1 MHRAM
6 PRTVVLTD
14 HPWPDV
20 EIERSIL
27 EAAGYTLV
35 AGPEQTPSA
44 EFVEALVAEHDPEA
58 IMTCWARVSATAI
71 QRPQRLAIVQR
82 MGVGLDNIDV
92 AAATARGAWV
102 ANVPDYCVEEVS
114 DHAIALLMD
123 LWRGVTKFDRAVKRG
138 EWNPASARL
147 QRIADKTIGI
157 IGYGR
162 IGALTAR
169 KLRGFGC
176 RVLVNSRSL
185 LRSHSTGF
193 EIAPGIA
200 VADLR
205 TMQMHADALVINAPL
220 NESTHHLIDDAFL
233 RALAKR
239 PLIVNVS
246 RGAII
251 DTDALV
257 RALDAG
263 LVSGAGLDVVEG
275 EPTPSTAITRRDDVL
290 VTPHIAFSSAASL
303 EELRRRSAEEVV
315 RVLSGEKPVHACN
328 AVGSPPTRG

>member
-1 MHRAM
+1 M

-27 EAAGYTLV
+27 EADGYTLV

-71 QRPQRLAIVQR
+71 RHPQRLAIVQR

-92 AAATARGAWV
+92 DAATARGAWV

-123 LWRGVTKFDRAVKRG
+123 FWRGVTKFDRAVKRG

-162 IGALTAR
+162 IGALTAK

-176 RVLVNSRSL
+176 RVLVNSRGL
-185 LRSHSTGF
+185 LRSHSPGF

-205 TMQMHADALVINAPL
+205 TMQAQADALVINAPL

-233 RALAKR
+233 RTLVKR

-246 RGAII
+246 RGAIV
-251 DTDALV
+251 DTEALV

-275 EPTPSTAITRRDDVL
+275 EPAPSTAITRRDDVI

-303 EELRRRSAEEVV
+303 EELRRGSAEEVV
-315 RVLSGEKPVHACN
+315 RVLSGSKPLNACN
-328 AVGSPPTRG
+328 SV

>member
-1 MHRAM
+1 MRRAM
-6 PRTVVLTD
+6 PPIVVLTD

-27 EAAGYTLV
+27 ATAGYTLV

-44 EFVEALVAEHDPEA
+44 EFVEALVAEHEPEA

-71 QRPQRLAIVQR
+71 CRPRKLALVQR

-114 DHAIALLMD
+114 DHAIALLLD
-123 LWRGVTKFDRAVKRG
+123 LWRGVAKFDRAVKRG

-147 QRIADKTIGI
+147 QRVADTTVGL

-162 IGALTAR
+162 IGSLTAR

-176 RVLVNSRSL
+176 RVLANSRAL
-185 LRSHSTGF
+185 LRQHASGF
-193 EIAPGIA
+193 ELEPGIFI
-200 VADLR
+200 ADLPTIQR
-205 TMQMHADALVINAPL
+205 EAHAIVVNAPL
-220 NESTHHLIDDAFL
+220 NETTHHLIDDEFL
-233 RALAKR
+233 QRVAQR

-246 RGAII
+246 RGAIVA
-251 DTDALV
+251 TDALV
-257 RALDAG
+257 RALDRG

-275 EPTPSTAITRRDDVL
+275 EPTPSVEITRRDDVI

-315 RVLSGEKPVHACN
+315 RVLNGSVPLNACN
-328 AVGSPPTRG
+328 SVG